1 MISLSKK
8 YWTKNCNTYIKLL
21 DNTEDYPSPYTQI
34 IIPTLKDL
42 IKKLTKKGDKIL
54 DIGCGEGYI
63 TRKIKNL
70 KREPYGCDIS
80 PEMIDAAKK
89 QENSIDYWVQD
100 IEKKNS
106 NVAKPKFKLTI
117 SNLVFTYLKN
127 TDQALKNIYNYL
139 DQDGILIVIIPHP
152 CFYHQENYR
161 WFMEEEMNQYFV
173 GKYFNEKTF
182 VKEIY
187 NGFKTHYIHRKL
199 ESYFKIFIKNN
210 FNLITFLEPRPKK
223 ISNNI
228 LKKVNQVPN
237 IAIFVLQK
245 K

>member
-21 DNTEDYPSPYTQI
+21 DNTENYPSPYTQI
-34 IIPTLKDL
+34 IIPTLNDL

-63 TRKIKNL
+63 TRKIKCL

-80 PEMIDAAKK
+80 SEMIDAAKK
-89 QENSIDYWVQD
+89 QDHSINYWVQD

-106 NVAKPKFKLTI
+106 NLVKPKFKLAI
-117 SNLVFTYLKN
+117 SNLVFTYLKK
-127 TDQALKNIYNYL
+127 TDQALQNISNYL
-139 DQDGILIVIIPHP
+139 DTNGVLIIVIPHP
-152 CFYHQENYR
+152 CFYHQENYQ
-161 WFMEEEMNQYFV
+161 WFINEKMDQYHL
-173 GKYFNEKTF
+173 GSYFHEKTF
-182 VKEIY
+182 IKEIF

-199 ESYFKIFIKNN
+199 ESYFNIFIKNN

-228 LKKVNQVPN
+228 LKKVDQVPN